1 MKYNKLTSTD
11 SNPLSLL
18 GWRMSKGVKV
28 LGEPCLICGSINKVE
43 MHHVKSLK
51 LLKPIKNMITDRQR
65 AILRKQIPL
74 CKMHHLQIHNYNWRN
89 PAISTKKLKLQI
101 DVIKP
106 VDVGI
111 INSVDVGEPSDG

>member
-1 MKYNKLTSTD
+1 LVWPGTKLTH
-11 SNPLSLL
+11 
-18 GWRMSKGVKV
+18 
-28 LGEPCLICGSINKVE
+28 VE
-43 MHHVKSLK
+43 MHHVKSIKDMKPLK
-51 LLKPIKNMITDRQR
+51 LKIKEKER